1 MTDNTK
7 KNKNTFNLIGP
18 KEWLPFQKSWVVA
31 DDRSKIY
38 RDNIRFFTLPTINT
52 NCIEYQGD
60 YLNLFASLATD
71 ETLTI
76 SHQKDDQVQ
85 FVLFDWMNEI
95 NGISNLSDLVVFFS
109 IAKGAIETAASRLID
124 GRFMAIF
131 AQNIWIENKYIPV
144 AWDLAKTASHFL
156 SLRDE
161 KIMCF
166 REPIDRHPNASH
178 VGTSYAM
185 YLCKDPENTSRE
197 DPTWN
202 IEAFCNQSDQPRRD
216 VALPS
221 WFILKPQRRKAD
233 EVLHPAKYPEELV
246 TMFIS
251 EFTEK
256 DQNVFDPMSGTG
268 STQVGALRAGRNAY
282 GTELSEFFWRIAN
295 NRLSETVNPTQM
307 SLFGEEEV
315 SQCYRLE
322 CGDARRFKDFNF
334 PHIDYLLTSPPY
346 WDMLNM
352 KGAETQAKRQE
363 LGLRTNYSESA
374 VDLGNQADY
383 EKFLDELV
391 HIYSSIFAQM
401 GSGRLA
407 TIVVKN
413 IKKKGVSYPFA
424 WDLSHRLTPVAS
436 LIAEHFWLQD
446 DISIF
451 PFAFG
456 RTWVSN
462 TFHQY
467 CLTYRIE

>member
-7 KNKNTFNLIGP
+7 KNKNTFNLIGS
-18 KEWLPFQKSWVVA
+18 KEWLPFQKSWANA
-31 DDRSKIY
+31 DDMSKIY
-38 RDNIRFFTLPTINT
+38 RDNIRFFTLPTLSTSYID
-52 NCIEYQGD
+52 YQGNQ
-60 YLNLFASLATD
+60 LELFASLAMN
-71 ETLTI
+71 EQLKI
-76 SHQKDDQVQ
+76 SDQKDDQVQ
-85 FVLFDWMNEI
+85 FVLFDWINEI
-95 NGISNLSDLVVFFS
+95 SAISNLSDLMEFLS
-109 IAKGAIETAASRLID
+109 MAKIAIETAAPRLID
-124 GRFMAIF
+124 ARFMAIF
-131 AQNIWIENKYIPV
+131 ATNVWIENKYIPV
-144 AWDLAKTASHFL
+144 AWELAKTASHFL

-166 REPIDRHPNASH
+166 KEPTDHHPNASH
-178 VGTSYAM
+178 VGTAYAM
-185 YLCKDPENTSRE
+185 YLRKDPENTSRK
-197 DPTWN
+197 DPTWT
-202 IEAFCNQSDQPRRD
+202 IDAFCNQPDQPTRK

-221 WFILKPQRRKAD
+221 WFILKPQRRRAD

-246 TMFIS
+246 TKFVS
-251 EFTEK
+251 EFTEE

-282 GTELSEFFWRIAN
+282 GTELSEFFWQIAN
-295 NRLSETVNPTQM
+295 NRLSETINPTQM
-307 SLFGEEEV
+307 SLFGDEEV
-315 SQCYRLE
+315 SQSYRLE

-363 LGLRTNYSESA
+363 LGLRTNYSESDI
-374 VDLGNQADY
+374 DLGNQEDY
-383 EKFLDELV
+383 EKFLDELID
-391 HIYSSIFAQM
+391 IYSSIFAQM
-401 GSGRLA
+401 GSGTFA

-424 WDLSHRLTPVAS
+424 WDLSHRLAPAAS

-456 RTWVSN
+456 HTWVSN

-467 CLTYRIE
+467 CLTYRIK